1 MRETFKAYETPTG
14 PQLEV
19 LGQAESALPA
29 PMKRRGTARAAALA
43 LALVSVLL
51 VGGLKL
57 KGQYGSVQQMYES
70 GRDADGYAYNI
81 SACLQTSQDTAAN
94 ILTVAGQILDG
105 TDATLQNAQQALEA
119 LEESRETGGP
129 SAQYQANSALKQS
142 VDLLYQNLQLGRE
155 EAGAD
160 GGLYDSLQTQWSAF
174 LDSQDQMSHI
184 ADDPRI
190 EGQKSYNEA
199 AREYNQTVSSLPARW
214 LAALW
219 GCQEVELFA

>member
-1 MRETFKAYETPTG
+1 MMETFKAYETPTG

-19 LGQAESALPA
+19 LGQAESRLPA
-29 PMKRRGTARAAALA
+29 PMKKRGTAWAAALA

-57 KGQYGSVQQMYES
+57 KGQYNSVLQMYES
-70 GRDADGYAYNI
+70 GRDADGYPYNI
-81 SACLQTSQDTAAN
+81 SACLQTGQDTAAN
-94 ILTVAGQILDG
+94 IITVAGQLLNED
-105 TDATLQNAQQALEA
+105 DASLQSARQALEE

-155 EAGAD
+155 DAGEDAS
-160 GGLYDSLQTQWSAF
+160 LYDSLQTQWSAF

-190 EGQKSYNEA
+190 EGQKAYNDAAGEYNEA
-199 AREYNQTVSSLPARW
+199 AASIPARW

-219 GCQEVELFA
+219 GCGEVELFA

>member
-19 LGQAESALPA
+19 LGQAESHLPA
-29 PMKRRGTARAAALA
+29 PMKKRGTAWVAALA

-57 KGQYGSVQQMYES
+57 KGEYGAVRQMYES
-70 GRDADGYAYNI
+70 GKDADGYAYNI

-94 ILTVAGQILDG
+94 ILTVAGQLVGEED
-105 TDATLQNAQQALEA
+105 TTLQNARQALEA

-142 VDLLYQNLQLGRE
+142 VDLLYQNLQLSRE

-160 GGLYDSLQTQWSAF
+160 ASLYDSLQTQWSAF

-190 EGQKSYNEA
+190 EGQQSYNEA
-199 AREYNQTVSSLPARW
+199 AEEYNQTVSSLPARW